1 MLKKFFRSRVRPAE
15 ALPTDPER
23 RSYGSSPIISRDLP
37 VEILAENGST
47 LLTGRLS
54 SFSLARITVERIL
67 DTFTLPA
74 LPVGKEVT
82 VRGYDK
88 DLEPIHFT
96 AQVKESTVLHCQLEN
111 LRLVPVDP
119 NRSAVR
125 LPLFD
130 TKAELYAIGD
140 LQMNFPIECEVK
152 NISTTGA
159 CITSEYCYEPNST
172 LRLRVELVKGGGP
185 ISLHCQIVRTTMLE
199 DGTFEYGLIFAQLN
213 QHKYHELVVDIKMAR
228 EAIQKK
234 LNS

>member
-1 MLKKFFRSRVRPAE
+1 MASDFRIA
-15 ALPTDPER
+15 
-23 RSYGSSPIISRDLP
+23 I
-37 VEILAENGST
+37 
-47 LLTGRLS
+47 
-54 SFSLARITVERIL
+54 ERIP

-88 DLEPIHFT
+88 DLEPVHFT
-96 AQVKESTVLHCQLEN
+96 ARVRESTVLRCQLED

-130 TKAELYAIGD
+130 TKAELYAAGD
-140 LQMNFPIECEVK
+140 LQMNSPIECQVK

-159 CITSEYCYEPNST
+159 CVTSEYCYEPNST

-185 ISLHCQIVRTTMLE
+185 ISLHCQIIRVAILE
-199 DGTFEYGLIFAQLN
+199 DNTFEYGLIFAQMN
-213 QHKYHELVVDIKMAR
+213 QRKYHELVVDIKMAR

>member
-1 MLKKFFRSRVRPAE
+1 MLRNFFRPRSQLVEDPPA
-15 ALPTDPER
+15 DPDR
-23 RSYGSSPIISRDLP
+23 RCYSSTPIISRDLP
-37 VEILAENGST
+37 VEILGENGST
-47 LLTGRLS
+47 LLTGKLS
-54 SFSLARITVERIL
+54 SFNLACIAIERIP

-88 DLEPIHFT
+88 DLEPVHFT
-96 AQVKESTVLHCQLEN
+96 ARVRESTVLRCQLED

-130 TKAELYAIGD
+130 TKAELYAAGD
-140 LQMNFPIECEVK
+140 LQMNSPIECQVK

-159 CITSEYCYEPNST
+159 CVTSEYCYEPNST

-185 ISLHCQIVRTTMLE
+185 ISLHCQIVRVAVLE
-199 DGTFEYGLIFAQLN
+199 DNTFEYGLIFAQMN
-213 QHKYHELVVDIKMAR
+213 QRKYHELVVDIKMAR